1 MMYKTLTILAVLA
14 FAMAG
19 CNTRQD
25 ASTNLDTLGDSAIRP
40 DSDIRGAL
48 VHLYTRGMMTTEI
61 HAERIVKFE
70 QLDSTMGYVLNVDFL
85 DSAGSSTS
93 VLVSDSGII
102 REKSGP
108 LQVYGHVV
116 VQTSDS
122 ISLYTDYLVWDPKIA
137 KFHTDAFVRVITP
150 NDTVTGWGLEAP
162 RDLSRFKILNQ
173 VSGSI
178 STSPTSGR
186 Q

>member
-1 MMYKTLTILAVLA
+1 MYRTLTILAMLA

-19 CNTRQD
+19 CNTRQGS
-25 ASTNLDTLGDSAIRP
+25 STSLEGTGDSVSQP

-48 VHLYTRGMMTTEI
+48 VHLYTRDIMTTEI

-70 QLDSTMGYVLNVDFL
+70 QLDSTMGYVLNIDFL
-85 DSAGSSTS
+85 DSTGGVTS
-93 VLVSDSGII
+93 ILVSDSGII

-108 LQVYGHVV
+108 LEVYGHVV

-122 ISLYTDYLVWDPKIA
+122 ASLYTDYLVWDPKVS

-162 RDLSRFKILNQ
+162 KDLSRFKILNQ

-178 STSPTSGR
+178 STDPKSGR
-186 Q
+186 